1 MANTPPRRVIE
12 SRTEYVAVNA
22 SDTADRFRIVAE
34 SEALAKAQLIDK
46 LGYTVVQ
53 GNTPTSF
60 ALIDADPPHDVQ
72 AALRAKT
79 YEAALD
85 EVLAAARW
93 RIQESYDMI
102 GGELG
107 EGFGDAEED

>member
-1 MANTPPRRVIE
+1 MPNVPPRRVIE
-12 SRTEYVAVNA
+12 SRTEYVAVGA
-22 SDTADRFRIVAE
+22 TDPSDRFRIIAE
-34 SEALAKAQLIDK
+34 TESLAKVQLIDK
-46 LGYTVVQ
+46 LGYAVKQ
-53 GNTPTSF
+53 GDSATSF

-72 AALRAKT
+72 AVLRSKT

-85 EVLAAARW
+85 EVLSVAQW
-93 RIQESYDMI
+93 RIRESYDMI